1 MRGVYMKNEP
11 LLEVNGLK
19 TYITL
24 ENKKQAKA
32 VDGVDFVIHKGETTA
47 LVGESGSGKSMTS
60 MSIMRLIPEPSGKI
74 VEGSIKLEGK
84 ELLKL
89 SEKQMEKVRGNEI
102 GMIFQDPH
110 SSLNPVFTIG
120 MQIAEPLRKHK
131 KMKKKEAYKKAVEL
145 LVMAGLPNADQIV
158 KMYPHQLSGGMVQRV
173 VIAIAMSCD
182 PKLIIADEPTTAL
195 DVTIQSQILG
205 LMTELKDQTNSA
217 VLMITHDIGVV
228 SEAADKVM
236 VMYGGQIVEK
246 ASVKELF
253 RNPKH
258 PYTIGLLASVP
269 RIEVEQERL
278 ESIQGTVPPS
288 HAFPKGCRF
297 APRCKHAIEACTKT
311 VPELI
316 ESSNDH
322 EVRCILYRG
331 EETRPCDNHE
341 QRNTN

>member
-1 MRGVYMKNEP
+1 MSNEP

-19 TYITL
+19 TYITF
-24 ENKKQAKA
+24 ENKKRAKA

-60 MSIMRLIPEPSGKI
+60 MSIMRLIPEPCGKI
-74 VEGSIKLEGK
+74 VEGSVKLEGK

-89 SEKQMEKVRGNEI
+89 SDKQMEKVRGNEI
-102 GMIFQDPH
+102 GMVFQDPH

-120 MQIAEPLRKHK
+120 TQIAEPLRKHK

-145 LVMAGLPNADQIV
+145 LEMTGLAGADQIV
-158 KMYPHQLSGGMVQRV
+158 NRYPHQLSGGMVQRV

-182 PKLIIADEPTTAL
+182 PKLLIADEPTTAL
-195 DVTIQSQILG
+195 DVTVQSQILD
-205 LMTELKDQTNSA
+205 LMKELKNQTNSA
-217 VLMITHDIGVV
+217 ILIITHDLGVV
-228 SEAADKVM
+228 SEVADTVM

-258 PYTIGLLASVP
+258 PYTIGLLASILK
-269 RIEVEQERL
+269 IEDEKETL

-288 HAFPKGCRF
+288 HAFPEGCRF
-297 APRCKHAIEACTKT
+297 APRCNHVMEACTKA

-316 ESSNDH
+316 ERNDGH

-331 EETRPCDNHE
+331 EEIRPRDNYK
-341 QRNTN
+341 QGKTN